1 MYAVSRRRSIRGL
14 GALGDLVSLDLS
26 TQAARSGVQ
35 ATNYGN
41 ALAQRVAA
49 TAGPGRSTTAILSPN
64 DAIAQARTEAE
75 AAAEARR
82 QAQVVAEGAACGAS
96 VDAFLAE
103 AARRGLQVPSRD
115 SLMNECFMVGADVFA
130 AQLAQAGIGVRRQT
144 FFQKYKT
151 PIVAAGVGA
160 GALALFALLA

>member
-1 MYAVSRRRSIRGL
+1 MYAVSRRNIRGL
-14 GALGDLVSLDLS
+14 GSLGELVSLDLS
-26 TQAARSGVQ
+26 TQAARSGVN
-35 ATNYGN
+35 ATSAGN

-49 TAGPGRSTTAILSPN
+49 SAGPGRSTTAILSPN
-64 DAIAQARTEAE
+64 EAITQARLDAE

-82 QAQVVAEGAACGAS
+82 QAQVAAEGAACGAS

-103 AARRGLQVPSRD
+103 AARRGLQVPSRE
-115 SLMNECFMVGADVFA
+115 SLMNECFMVGADAFA
-130 AQLAQAGIGVRRQT
+130 AQLAQAGIGASRQT

-151 PIVAAGVGA
+151 PIIAAGVGA